1 MLMIEIMSPL
11 DLTVNQLKR
20 AAAIKEHID
29 ALNRELRGILG
40 APANTRPGRKKN
52 RTMSAAVKKKI
63 AAAQRARW
71 ASLRRANPA
80 KRSAKPAARAKKKAF
95 SAATR
100 AKLSAKLKAYWA
112 AKRAGKKK

>member
-1 MLMIEIMSPL
+1 MLLNDRMNPL

-20 AAAIKEHID
+20 AAAIKEQIE

-40 APANTRPGRKKN
+40 AQASTRAARKKS
-52 RTMSAAVKKKI
+52 RTMSAAVKRKI

-71 ASLRRANPA
+71 AGFRRANPA
-80 KRSAKPAARAKKKAF
+80 TRSGNPNTKAKKKVF
-95 SAATR
+95 SRATR

-112 AKRAGKKK
+112 AKRAGKK